1 MNLDF
6 NAIISRVMR
15 VFTFDLTVFQEVEE
29 DQTATQQAWAVVV
42 IAALASGIGTGIN
55 SIITGGG
62 FLGLIVGLI
71 LTPIF
76 ALIGYFLWAFVTY
89 WVGVNLFQGET
100 DFEEMQRVIGF
111 AYAPNVL
118 GLLNLVPCVGW
129 IISLAGSLYALALS
143 VMAVKEGLDVD
154 MGKAIVTCIV
164 GWIVNLILVSGVMA
178 LIMGTIIGAAVI
190 AGQ

>member
-1 MNLDF
+1 MDLDF

-29 DQTATQQAWAVVV
+29 DQTATQQAWVIVV
-42 IAALASGIGTGIN
+42 IAALASGIGSGIGN
-55 SIITGGG
+55 IISGGG
-62 FLGLIVGLI
+62 FLGLILGLI
-71 LTPIF
+71 LTPIL

-89 WVGVNLFQGET
+89 WVGVNMFQGET

-118 GLLNLVPCVGW
+118 GLLSFIPCVGW
-129 IISLAGSLYALALS
+129 IISLAGGLYALVLS

-154 MGKAIVTCIV
+154 MGKAVVTCII
-164 GWIVNLILVSGVMA
+164 GWIVNMILVSGVMA
-178 LIMGTIIGAAVI
+178 LIMGAIIGVSVI

>member
-1 MNLDF
+1 MDLDF

-29 DQTATQQAWAVVV
+29 DQTATQQAWAIVV
-42 IAALASGIGTGIN
+42 IAALASGVGSGIGN
-55 SIITGGG
+55 IISGGG
-62 FLGLIVGLI
+62 FLGLILGLI
-71 LTPIF
+71 LTPIL

-89 WVGVNLFQGET
+89 WIGVNLFQGET

-118 GLLNLVPCVGW
+118 GLLSFIPCVGW
-129 IISLAGSLYALALS
+129 IISLAGGLYALVLS

-154 MGKAIVTCIV
+154 MGKAIVTCII

-178 LIMGTIIGAAVI
+178 LIMGAIIGASVI